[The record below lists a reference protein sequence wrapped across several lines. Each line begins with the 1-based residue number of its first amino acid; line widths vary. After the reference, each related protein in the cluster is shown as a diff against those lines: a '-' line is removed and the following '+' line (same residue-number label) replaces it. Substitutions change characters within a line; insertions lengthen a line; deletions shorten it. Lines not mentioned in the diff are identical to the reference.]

1 MYFTLDLALLCAKK
15 IKCRKYED
23 LFRSRNN
30 TRCIKDVLMERG
42 QGGAVLTELKNINHK
57 YISTLIRVYFDL
69 FDSGENYNKSY
80 K

>member
-1 MYFTLDLALLCAKK
+1 
-15 IKCRKYED
+15 
-23 LFRSRNN
+23 
-30 TRCIKDVLMERG
+30 MERG

-69 FDSGENYNKSY
+69 FDSGENYNKSC